1 MMSKSRVQMILC
13 PPSPLHFKKWGD
25 KSPLAA
31 PPLPPLSDASNIYIY
46 IYLKSI
52 NISYTFVTFSVHKL
66 LFVAVDCITDHVRY
80 TLKINTFII
89 NTKDIVFQLFMHAFM
104 YKSNIFYI

>member
-46 IYLKSI
+46 IFKKYQYILYFC
-52 NISYTFVTFSVHKL
+52 NFFGTQ
-66 LFVAVDCITDHVRY
+66 
-80 TLKINTFII
+80 TFIRCSGLH
-89 NTKDIVFQLFMHAFM
+89 N
-104 YKSNIFYI
+104 